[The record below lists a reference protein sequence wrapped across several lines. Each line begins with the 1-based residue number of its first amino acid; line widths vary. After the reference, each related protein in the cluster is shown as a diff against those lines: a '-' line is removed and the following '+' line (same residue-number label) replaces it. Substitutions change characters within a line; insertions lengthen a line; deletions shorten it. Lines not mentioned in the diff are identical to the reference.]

1 MELTAAHAMQF
12 LMLVGT
18 IAGGY
23 AVVKSQLSRVME
35 DLEQHIQKA
44 EDNRSKFDARL
55 DDAESERMLFAGQIE
70 TLKGINSAP
79 ELKILNRELSDI
91 GARLKMV
98 EKHIDKIQDLHIYRH
113 PTSAG
118 Q

>member
-1 MELTAAHAMQF
+1 MELTASHALQ
-12 LMLVGT
+12 
-18 IAGGY
+18 IAILGATAISGY
-23 AVVKSQLSRVME
+23 AVVRATVQRLKE
-35 DLEQHIQKA
+35 DFEQHIQKA

-98 EKHIDKIQDLHIYRH
+98 EKHIDKIQDLHIFRH
-113 PTSAG
+113 PTSSG
-118 Q
+118 